1 MKLIFLL
8 IISFL
13 FSCSNHEGKFNKE
26 RWNSEEDRG
35 YFEYR
40 SQMLEDLLKNQKL
53 KGKTVEELKKLF
65 GNLENYDTL
74 KNTIT
79 FTVLQ
84 EWSGIDPV
92 YTKYLVLKLDFNKKV
107 KYISF
112 EEFKR

>member
-1 MKLIFLL
+1 MKFIFLL
-8 IISFL
+8 MFSII
-13 FSCSNHEGKFNKE
+13 FSCSNQPEKFNKE
-26 RWNSEEDRG
+26 KWNSEEDRD

-40 SQMLEDLLKNQKL
+40 SLMLEDLLKNQKL

-84 EWSGIDPV
+84 EWSGIDPI